1 MRQQFNRTR
10 VASIIL
16 NVFLGV
22 FVLASSGISLADQTS
37 KQSSPAVKKNKAT
50 RDFEAIYTKEWDWRQ
65 NQFADDE
72 DSPQDKVISKLPVV
86 NKAMQD
92 KRQAMWQKVLD
103 QLDTIKVS
111 DLSPEDQVN
120 FEVYRNQI
128 ETLWL
133 GQKFKLYER
142 PFNGDTSFWGNLAD
156 VARRDMR
163 SEKDLQNYLG
173 QLADIPRYFGEHIDN
188 MRAGLKRNF
197 SMPKVSLKGRDGS
210 VVSVLEAKSIEEN
223 VYYTPFKKLPASMPV
238 EKGAA
243 LQQEARKIIEQKVL
257 PAYATLLKFLREE
270 YFPHAQNSTAAY
282 DLPDGRAFY
291 QAQIKTYT
299 TLDLTPEQIH
309 QIGLD
314 EVASIRREMDEVMA
328 ELKFHGGLPEFLKY
342 LRTSPEFYAKTPQE
356 LLNRAAWIS
365 KMFDAKASKYFGL
378 LPRQRFAII
387 PVPDDI
393 APFYTSGRGGPG
405 VYLVNTY
412 DLPSRALYSLPA
424 LTLHES
430 APGHAMQMSLANEN
444 KNLPVFRQNS
454 YISAYGEGWA
464 LYAERLGVEMGM
476 YTTPYER
483 FGMLSYQMWR
493 ACRLVVDTGI
503 HAKRWTREQAQQYFL
518 DNTALSAHEIETEV
532 DRYITWPGQADS
544 YYLGS
549 MAIWKNRKRAEA
561 ALGEHFDL
569 RAFHDAIL
577 ALGSVPLSVLDA
589 RIDQFIADGKA
600 KANKAGQMTTQASK
614 K

>member
-1 MRQQFNRTR
+1 MQQALKKTIMATVIANLLLSS
-10 VASIIL
+10 A
-16 NVFLGV
+16 VFCSVQANATTLTSTSK
-22 FVLASSGISLADQTS
+22 ASSN
-37 KQSSPAVKKNKAT
+37 AVNAGVNQIKKNKAT
-50 RDFEAIYTKEWDWRQ
+50 TEFEAIYTKEWEWRQ
-65 NQFADDE
+65 HQMADDE
-72 DSPQDKVISKLPVV
+72 DSPQDKVIPKLPVV

-92 KRQAMWQKVLD
+92 KRMAVWQKTLS
-103 QLDTIKVS
+103 QLDAIKVS
-111 DLSPEDQVN
+111 DLSAEDQVN
-120 FEVYRNQI
+120 FAVYRNQI
-128 ETLWL
+128 ESLFL
-133 GQKFKLYER
+133 AQKYKLYER

-156 VARRDMR
+156 VARRDLR
-163 SEKDLQNYLG
+163 SEKDYQNYLG
-173 QLADIPRYFGEHIDN
+173 QIADIPRYFGEQIEN
-188 MRAGLKRNF
+188 MRAGLKRDF
-197 SMPKVSLKGRDGS
+197 SMPKVSLKGRDAS
-210 VVSVLEAKSIEEN
+210 VLSVLEAKTLDEN
-223 VYYTPFKKLPASMPV
+223 VYFTPFKKMPSSISP
-238 EKGAA
+238 EKQNAMK
-243 LQQEARKIIEQKVL
+243 LEARKIIEEKVL
-257 PAYATLLKFLREE
+257 PSYSNLLKFLREE
-270 YFPHAQNSTAAY
+270 YFPHAQKSTAAY

-291 QAQIKTYT
+291 QSQIKIYT
-299 TLDLTPEQIH
+299 TLDLTPEEIH

-314 EVASIRREMDEVMA
+314 EVAGIRREMDQIMA
-328 ELKFHGGLPEFLKY
+328 ELKFQGGLPEFLKY
-342 LRTSPEFYAKTPQE
+342 LRTSPEFYAKTPQD

-430 APGHAMQMSLANEN
+430 APGHAMQMSLAAEN

-549 MAIWKNRKRAEA
+549 MSIWKNRRRAEA
-561 ALGEHFDL
+561 ALGEQFDL

-600 KANKAGQMTTQASK
+600 KASK

>member
-1 MRQQFNRTR
+1 M
-10 VASIIL
+10 
-16 NVFLGV
+16 
-22 FVLASSGISLADQTS
+22 
-37 KQSSPAVKKNKAT
+37 K
-50 RDFEAIYTKEWDWRQ
+50 
-65 NQFADDE
+65 
-72 DSPQDKVISKLPVV
+72 
-86 NKAMQD
+86 
-92 KRQAMWQKVLD
+92 
-103 QLDTIKVS
+103 
-111 DLSPEDQVN
+111 
-120 FEVYRNQI
+120 
-128 ETLWL
+128 
-133 GQKFKLYER
+133 
-142 PFNGDTSFWGNLAD
+142 
-156 VARRDMR
+156 
-163 SEKDLQNYLG
+163 
-173 QLADIPRYFGEHIDN
+173 
-188 MRAGLKRNF
+188 
-197 SMPKVSLKGRDGS
+197 
-210 VVSVLEAKSIEEN
+210 LEAK
-223 VYYTPFKKLPASMPV
+223 
-238 EKGAA
+238 
-243 LQQEARKIIEQKVL
+243 KIIEQKVL
-257 PAYATLLKFLREE
+257 PSYANLLKFLREE
-270 YFPHAQNSTAAY
+270 YFPNAQNSTAAY

-291 QAQIKTYT
+291 QSQIKIYT
-299 TLDLTPEQIH
+299 TLDLTPEEIH

-314 EVASIRREMDEVMA
+314 EVAGIRREMDQIMA
-328 ELKFHGGLPEFLKY
+328 ELKFQGGLPDFLKY
-342 LRTSPEFYAKTPQE
+342 LRTSPEFYAKTPQD

-430 APGHAMQMSLANEN
+430 APGHAMQMSLAAEN

-476 YTTPYER
+476 YTTAYER

-503 HAKRWTREQAQQYFL
+503 HAKRWTREQARQYFL

-549 MAIWKNRKRAEA
+549 MSIWKNRRRAEA
-561 ALGEHFDL
+561 ALGDQFDL

-600 KANKAGQMTTQASK
+600 KATK